1 MGRARILV
9 VEDEP
14 VVATDL
20 AQELTSLGYSVV
32 GTAVDAEMAVQMAD
46 VHRPTLVLMDI
57 HLEGVTDGIEAAEQI
72 RHRFGIPIVYLT
84 AYADEE
90 TLHRAKAT
98 EPLAY
103 LVKPFHRTELHATIT
118 VALHRYEQD
127 RKRSTKT
134 VEFSDALSAIDK
146 VLQRAGAATV
156 PSGGPSVERFAE
168 VNDLS
173 PREKDVF
180 VCLSGGASVK
190 KIAEALGISPQTV
203 RNHLKA
209 IFQKLHV
216 HSQVELIS
224 KFQRG
229 VPW

>member
-1 MGRARILV
+1 M
-9 VEDEP
+9 
-14 VVATDL
+14 
-20 AQELTSLGYSVV
+20 
-32 GTAVDAEMAVQMAD
+32 
-46 VHRPTLVLMDI
+46 
-57 HLEGVTDGIEAAEQI
+57 
-72 RHRFGIPIVYLT
+72 
-84 AYADEE
+84 
-90 TLHRAKAT
+90 
-98 EPLAY
+98 
-103 LVKPFHRTELHATIT
+103 
-118 VALHRYEQD
+118 
-127 RKRSTKT
+127 
-134 VEFSDALSAIDK
+134 
-146 VLQRAGAATV
+146 
-156 PSGGPSVERFAE
+156 ERFAE